1 MKKYTPV
8 LLVVFVFM
16 FFTDMNA
23 QNTNLKDLERRQKAL
38 QEASFKYHHLLNLL
52 DKVYVDTVDVK
63 ELVERS
69 IVSTLEQLDPHS
81 VYMNEKEV
89 KEADETMSG
98 EFSGIGIEFN
108 ILRDTLM
115 VVSTVNGG
123 PSEQVGLRA
132 GDRIVQID
140 EEKVTDIGLTNAGVA
155 KRLRGEKGTQV
166 KIYVMRMGER
176 KLLDFLII
184 RDDIP
189 LFTVDA
195 SYMFSEDIGY
205 IKINRFGEKT
215 AKEFREGLV
224 KLNALGMKQL
234 IIDLTGNS
242 GGYLKASVDVLD
254 ELIADIKLAVYV
266 KGLHSPRRDFMTL
279 RQGLAEDIDVVV
291 MIDEGSASAS
301 EIVAGALQD
310 WDRGVVV
317 GRRSFGKGLVQNQFA
332 MPDESAVRITTGYY
346 YTPTGR
352 SIQKSFKEGVK
363 DYFGEITHR
372 YFDGEMLNV
381 DSVHL
386 PDSLKYETLVNK
398 RTVYGGGGIMPDVF
412 VPLDTTKNF
421 SYMNALYRKNI
432 IYPYALDYV
441 DLHREELSA
450 KYPTFEVFN
459 AMFETPE
466 SMLEDLR
473 IAGEKEGIK
482 RKEEDYLPIKNHM
495 KNSIKALIAR
505 GLWGFGA
512 YYQVMNENDIILQ
525 KAKEILEE
533 NKSKEILKI
542 N

>member
-1 MKKYTPV
+1 MKKCKQILFVV
-8 LLVVFVFM
+8 LVFT
-16 FFTDMNA
+16 FFANVNA
-23 QNTNLKDLERRQKAL
+23 QNTDLEHRQKAL

-63 ELVERS
+63 GLVERS

-195 SYMFSEDIGY
+195 SYMLSEDIGY
-205 IKINRFGEKT
+205 IKINRFGQKT

-242 GGYLKASVDVLD
+242 GGYLKASVDILD

-279 RQGLAEDIDVVV
+279 RQGLAENTDVVV
-291 MIDEGSASAS
+291 MINEGSASAS

-332 MPDESAVRITTGYY
+332 MPDGSAVRITTGYY

-381 DSVHL
+381 DSIHF

-398 RTVYGGGGIMPDVF
+398 RTVYGGGGIMPDIF
-412 VPLDTTKNF
+412 VPLDTTKNY

-432 IYPYALDYV
+432 IYPYTLDYV
-441 DLHREELSA
+441 DLHRDELNI

-459 AMFETPE
+459 TTFETPE
-466 SMLEDLR
+466 SMLEDLK

-482 RKEEDYLPIKNHM
+482 RKDEEYLPVKKDM
-495 KNSIKALIAR
+495 QNSIKALIAR
-505 GLWGFGA
+505 GLWGFEA
-512 YYQVMNENDIILQ
+512 YYQVANENNAILQ
-525 KAKEILEE
+525 KAREILEE
-533 NKSKEILKI
+533 NKSKDILK
-542 N
+542 